1 MAPCHQCV
9 QPERIATMSKIQL
22 PKDALQ
28 RIKLGQAFAEYDIIR
43 NDHELFV
50 TTPATLSALNQDSS
64 NCFFVGRRG
73 AGKTA
78 ITFEVERRFSRTLNI
93 VPQIFDLLKL
103 PLDHEQFLDTRQ
115 RPFKSLMHSMERA
128 LIDEV
133 IKEWVTQGAI
143 SFDKASDT
151 IRRERGLIEDCDF
164 DQRVLNVTEE
174 IFDAYTK
181 DNDKLWLRQISR
193 SKNLLTE
200 INQVTA
206 TAPLN
211 YVLLI
216 DRLDESWD
224 GSNSA
229 IICLMALMHATVRL
243 IAATK
248 HVKPYVF
255 IRENIYDRIRS
266 LDNEF
271 SRLETSVVFLDWS
284 PEKLTELVERR
295 LVKPFTTKPK
305 LGGEAWECFFDP
317 DGLKTSAYSVMNLC
331 QNRPRDILML
341 TSYAIDSAINH
352 GNQKVKDSDMDV
364 ASKRYSTSRLKDL
377 GDEYAENY
385 PNINLVLEYFFGLGN
400 EYTLVAIEDFI
411 QKLLVTESI
420 NKYCN
425 TWFYDHTTP
434 FRFVEVL
441 YGIGFLG
448 IRRKKEVEYKESG
461 KDSNAKPSFDNSS
474 TFYIHPTY
482 HEALNLQ
489 PLLLK
494 NLRDETQLKS
504 EGILEDLPDAF
515 NRDEYKGALQETLE
529 NLRTLPKGP
538 SGAKEFEEIVGNIIK
553 LCFFRSLTNV
563 QPRERDLEGTVIRDW
578 VVSNRAPDGFWEVI
592 RTKYGST
599 QIVWECKN
607 YDVLK
612 ADDFHQINYYLNDTF
627 GRFGIIA
634 FRGDDMRANY
644 YRHISNIMNRNRSGM
659 IVVLTQ
665 KDLEV
670 FLRQAIKGAFKESHL
685 QDKYDQ
691 TIRQIS

>member
-1 MAPCHQCV
+1 
-9 QPERIATMSKIQL
+9 MSKIQL

-377 GDEYAENY
+377 GDEYAENF

-644 YRHISNIMNRNRSGM
+644 YRHISNIINRNRSGM

>member
-1 MAPCHQCV
+1 MA
-9 QPERIATMSKIQL
+9 KIQL

-50 TTPATLSALNQDSS
+50 TTPATLSALNHDSS

-78 ITFEVERRFSRTLNI
+78 ITFEVERRFARTINI
-93 VPQIFDLLKL
+93 VPQIFDLLTL

-133 IKEWVTQGAI
+133 IKTWVAEGSMNFEKT
-143 SFDKASDT
+143 SDT
-151 IRRERGLIEDCDF
+151 IRRERSLIEDCDF
-164 DQRVLNVTEE
+164 DQRVLNLTEE

-193 SKNLLTE
+193 SKNLISE
-200 INQVTA
+200 INQIST

-243 IAATK
+243 IASTK

-284 PEKLTELVERR
+284 SEKLTELVERR

-305 LGGEAWECFFDP
+305 LGGEAWGCFFDP
-317 DGLKTSAYSVMNLC
+317 EGLKTSSSSVMSLC

-352 GNQKVKDSDMDV
+352 GNLTVKDTDMAV

-377 GDEYAENY
+377 GDEYAENF
-385 PNINLVLEYFFGLGN
+385 PNISLILEYFFGLGN

-474 TFYIHPTY
+474 TFFIHPTY

-494 NLRDETQLKS
+494 DLKDETQLKN

-529 NLRTLPKGP
+529 NLRTLPKGNP
-538 SGAKEFEEIVGNIIK
+538 GAKEFEEIVGNIIK

-563 QPRERDLEGTVIRDW
+563 QPRERDIEGTIIRDW
-578 VVSNRAPDGFWEVI
+578 VASNRAPDGFWEVI
-592 RTKYGST
+592 RNKYGST

-607 YDVLK
+607 YDTLK
-612 ADDFHQINYYLNDTF
+612 ADDFHQLNYYLNDTF

-634 FRGDDMRANY
+634 FRGEEIRANY
-644 YRHISNIMNRNRSGM
+644 YRHISNIVNRNKSG
-659 IVVLTQ
+659 IVIVLTQ

>member
-1 MAPCHQCV
+1 MA
-9 QPERIATMSKIQL
+9 KIQL

-50 TTPATLSALNQDSS
+50 TTPATLSALNHDSS

-78 ITFEVERRFSRTLNI
+78 ITFEVERRFARTINI
-93 VPQIFDLLKL
+93 VPQIFDLLTL

-133 IKEWVTQGAI
+133 IKTWVAEGSMNFEKT
-143 SFDKASDT
+143 SDT
-151 IRRERGLIEDCDF
+151 IRRERSLIEDCDF
-164 DQRVLNVTEE
+164 DQRVLNLTEE

-193 SKNLLTE
+193 SKNLISE
-200 INQVTA
+200 INQIST
-206 TAPLN
+206 TTPLN

-243 IAATK
+243 IASTK

-284 PEKLTELVERR
+284 SEKLTELVERR

-317 DGLKTSAYSVMNLC
+317 EGLKTSSSSVMSLC

-352 GNQKVKDSDMDV
+352 GNLTVKDADMAV

-377 GDEYAENY
+377 GDEYAENF
-385 PNINLVLEYFFGLGN
+385 PNISLILEYFFGLGN

-425 TWFYDHTTP
+425 AWFYDHTTP

-474 TFYIHPTY
+474 TFFIHPTY

-494 NLRDETQLKS
+494 DLKDETQLKN

-529 NLRTLPKGP
+529 NLRTLPKGH

-563 QPRERDLEGTVIRDW
+563 QPRERDIEGTIIRDW
-578 VVSNRAPDGFWEVI
+578 VASNRAPDGFWEVI
-592 RTKYGST
+592 RNKYGST

-607 YDVLK
+607 YDTLK
-612 ADDFHQINYYLNDTF
+612 ADDFHQLNYYLNDTF

-634 FRGDDMRANY
+634 FRGEEIRANY
-644 YRHISNIMNRNRSGM
+644 YRHISNIVNRNKSG
-659 IVVLTQ
+659 IVIVLTQ

>member
-1 MAPCHQCV
+1 
-9 QPERIATMSKIQL
+9 MSKIQL

-78 ITFEVERRFSRTLNI
+78 ITFEVERRFSRTINI

-133 IKEWVTQGAI
+133 IKTWVTQGAI
-143 SFDKASDT
+143 SFDKTSDT

-164 DQRVLNVTEE
+164 DQRVLNLTEE

-200 INQVTA
+200 INQISA

-243 IAATK
+243 IAATR

-305 LGGEAWECFFDP
+305 LGGEAWGCFFDP
-317 DGLKTSAYSVMNLC
+317 DGLKTSAYSVMSLC

-377 GDEYAENY
+377 GDEYAENF

-448 IRRKKEVEYKESG
+448 IRRKRDVEYKESG

-489 PLLLK
+489 PLLLQ

-515 NRDEYKGALQETLE
+515 NRDEYKGALQETLD
-529 NLRTLPKGP
+529 NLRTLPKGHA
-538 SGAKEFEEIVGNIIK
+538 GAKKFEEIVGNIIK

-563 QPRERDLEGTVIRDW
+563 QPRERNLEGTSIRDW

-627 GRFGIIA
+627 GKFGIIA

-644 YRHISNIMNRNRSGM
+644 YRHISNIINRNKSGM
-659 IVVLTQ
+659 VVVLTQ

-691 TIRQIS
+691 TIRQVS

>member
-1 MAPCHQCV
+1 MLILA
-9 QPERIATMSKIQL
+9 KIQL

-28 RIKLGQAFAEYDIIR
+28 RVKLGQAFAEYDIIR
-43 NDHELFV
+43 SDHELFV
-50 TTPATLSALNQDSS
+50 TTPATLSALNSDSS
-64 NCFFVGRRG
+64 NCFFIGRRG

-78 ITFEVERRFSRTLNI
+78 ITFEVERRFPRTINI
-93 VPQIFDLLKL
+93 VPQIFDLLRL
-103 PLDHEQFLDTRQ
+103 PLEQELFLDTRQ

-133 IKEWVTQGAI
+133 IKIWVMEGRL
-143 SFDKASDT
+143 SFDKAPDT
-151 IRRERGLIEDCDF
+151 IRRERSLIEDCDF
-164 DQRVLNVTEE
+164 DQRILNLTEE

-181 DNDKLWLRQISR
+181 GNDKLWLRQISR
-193 SKNLLTE
+193 SKNLLAE
-200 INQVTA
+200 INQISFSS
-206 TAPLN
+206 PMS
-211 YVLLI
+211 YIILI

-224 GSNSA
+224 GSGSA

-243 IAATK
+243 IASTP

-271 SRLETSVVFLDWS
+271 ARLETSVVFLDWS
-284 PEKLTELVERR
+284 SEKLTELVERR

-305 LGGEAWECFFDP
+305 LGGDAWNCFFEEEDS
-317 DGLKTSAYSVMNLC
+317 KTSVHSVMSLC
-331 QNRPRDILML
+331 QHRPRDVLML

-352 GNQKVKDSDMDV
+352 GNQKVRDADMDV

-385 PNINLVLEYFFGLGN
+385 PNISLVLEYFFGLGN

-425 TWFYDHTTP
+425 GWFYDYTTP

-448 IRRKKEVEYKESG
+448 IRRRKIVEYKESG

-494 NLRDETQLKS
+494 DLRDETQLKN
-504 EGILEDLPDAF
+504 EGILEELPDTF
-515 NRDEYKGALQETLE
+515 NLDGYKDALQDTLD

-538 SGAKEFEEIVGNIIK
+538 SGAAGFEEIVGNIIK

-563 QPRERDLEGTVIRDW
+563 QPHERSHDGASVRDW
-578 VVSNRAPDGFWEVI
+578 IASNRAPDGFWEVI
-592 RTKYGST
+592 RNKYGST
-599 QIVWECKN
+599 QVVWECKN
-607 YDVLK
+607 YEDLS
-612 ADDFHQINYYLNDTF
+612 ASDFHQINYYLNDTF
-627 GRFGIIA
+627 GRFGILA
-634 FRGDDMRANY
+634 FRGEEVKNSY
-644 YRHISNIMNRNRSGM
+644 YRHISNIINRNKSGL
-659 IVVLTQ
+659 VVLLTQ

-685 QDKYDQ
+685 QDRYDQ
-691 TIRQIS
+691 TIRQVS

>member
-1 MAPCHQCV
+1 MA
-9 QPERIATMSKIQL
+9 RIQL

-43 NDHELFV
+43 SDHDLFV
-50 TTPATLSALNQDSS
+50 NTPATLAALNPDSS
-64 NCFFVGRRG
+64 SCFFVGRRG

-78 ITFEVERRFSRTLNI
+78 ITFEVERRFSKAI
-93 VPQIFDLLKL
+93 GIIPQIFDLLKL
-103 PLDHEQFLDTRQ
+103 PLGQDQFRDTRQ

-128 LIDEV
+128 LIGEV
-133 IKEWVTQGAI
+133 IKNWVEEGSF
-143 SFDKASDT
+143 SFDKATDT

-164 DQRVLNVTEE
+164 AQRVLNLTEE

-193 SKNLLTE
+193 SKNLLSE
-200 INQVTA
+200 INQIST
-206 TAPLN
+206 N
-211 YVLLI
+211 NSSGHILLI

-224 GSNSA
+224 GSDSA
-229 IICLMALMHATVRL
+229 IICLMALMHAAVRL
-243 IAATK
+243 IASTR
-248 HVKPYVF
+248 HIKPYVF
-255 IRENIYDRIRS
+255 IRENIYDRIRAI
-266 LDNEF
+266 DNEF

-284 PEKLTELVERR
+284 TEKLTELVERR
-295 LVKPFTTKPK
+295 LIKSFTTKPK
-305 LGGEAWECFFDP
+305 LGGEAWQCFFESEDS
-317 DGLKTSAYSVMNLC
+317 KTSITSVMGLC
-331 QNRPRDILML
+331 QHRPRDVLML

-352 GNQKVKDSDMDV
+352 GNQKVRDSDMEV

-385 PNINLVLEYFFGLGN
+385 PNISLILEYFFGLGN

-420 NKYCN
+420 NKHCN
-425 TWFYDHTTP
+425 SWFYDFTTP

-448 IRRKKEVEYKESG
+448 IRRKKHVEYKESG
-461 KDSNAKPSFDNSS
+461 KDANAKPSFDHGS

-489 PLLLK
+489 PILLK
-494 NLRDETQLKS
+494 DLRDETQLKS
-504 EGILEDLPDAF
+504 EGILEDLPDTF
-515 NRDEYKGALQETLE
+515 KLDEYKDALQTNLDD
-529 NLRTLPKGP
+529 LRTLPKGTA
-538 SGAKEFEEIVGNIIK
+538 SAARFEEIVGNVIK

-563 QPRERDLEGTVIRDW
+563 QPHERDHEGSVIRDW
-578 VVSNRAPDGFWEVI
+578 VASNRAPNGFWEVI
-592 RTKYGST
+592 RNKYGST
-599 QIVWECKN
+599 QVVWECKN
-607 YDVLK
+607 YEDLS
-612 ADDFHQINYYLNDTF
+612 ASDFHQINYYLNDTF
-627 GRFGIIA
+627 GRFGVIA
-634 FRGDDMRANY
+634 FRGEEVKNSY
-644 YRHISNIMNRNRSGM
+644 YRHISNIINRNKSGLV
-659 IVVLTQ
+659 ILLTQ

-691 TIRQIS
+691 TIRQVS

>member
-1 MAPCHQCV
+1 MAKV
-9 QPERIATMSKIQL
+9 QL

-50 TTPATLSALNQDSS
+50 TTPATLSALNLDSS

-78 ITFEVERRFSRTLNI
+78 ITFEVERRFSRTINI

-133 IKEWVTQGAI
+133 IKIWVAEGNL
-143 SFDKASDT
+143 SFEKTSDT

-164 DQRVLNVTEE
+164 DQRVLNLTEE

-200 INQVTA
+200 INQISA
-206 TAPLN
+206 IAPLN

-243 IAATK
+243 IASTK

-284 PEKLTELVERR
+284 SEKLTELVERR

-305 LGGEAWECFFDP
+305 LGGEAWECFFDSE
-317 DGLKTSAYSVMNLC
+317 GLKTSASSVMSLC

-341 TSYAIDSAINH
+341 ASYAIDSAINH

-377 GDEYAENY
+377 GDEYSENY
-385 PNINLVLEYFFGLGN
+385 PNISLVLEYFFGLGN

-425 TWFYDHTTP
+425 SWFYDHTTP

-474 TFYIHPTY
+474 TFFIHPTY

-494 NLRDETQLKS
+494 DLRDETQLKN

-515 NRDEYKGALQETLE
+515 NRDEYKEALQGTLD
-529 NLRTLPKGP
+529 NLRTLPKGHA
-538 SGAKEFEEIVGNIIK
+538 GAREFEEIVGNIIK

-563 QPRERDLEGTVIRDW
+563 QSRERDLEGTSIRDW
-578 VVSNRAPDGFWEVI
+578 VASNRAPDGFWEVI
-592 RTKYGST
+592 RNKYGST

-612 ADDFHQINYYLNDTF
+612 SDDFHQINYYLNDTF

-634 FRGDDMRANY
+634 FRGEDMRANY
-644 YRHISNIMNRNRSGM
+644 YRHISNIINRNKSG
-659 IVVLTQ
+659 IVVVLTQ

>member
-1 MAPCHQCV
+1 MA
-9 QPERIATMSKIQL
+9 RIQL

-28 RIKLGQAFAEYDIIR
+28 RVKLGQAFAEYDIIR
-43 NDHELFV
+43 SDHELFV
-50 TTPATLSALNQDSS
+50 STPATLAALNPESS

-78 ITFEVERRFSRTLNI
+78 ITFEVERRFTRSIGI

-103 PLDHEQFLDTRQ
+103 PLEQDQFRDTRQ

-133 IKEWVTQGAI
+133 IKNWVEEGVL
-143 SFDKASDT
+143 SFDKAPDT

-164 DQRVLNVTEE
+164 DQRVLNLTEE

-193 SKNLLTE
+193 SKNLLSE
-200 INQVTA
+200 INQVT
-206 TAPLN
+206 TSGPTGHI
-211 YVLLI
+211 LLI

-224 GSNSA
+224 GSDSA
-229 IICLMALMHATVRL
+229 IICLMALMHAAVRL
-243 IAATK
+243 IASTR
-248 HVKPYVF
+248 HIKPYVF
-255 IRENIYDRIRS
+255 IRENIYDRIRTI
-266 LDNEF
+266 DNEF

-284 PEKLTELVERR
+284 TEKLTELVERR
-295 LVKPFTTKPK
+295 LIKPFTTKPS
-305 LGGEAWECFFDP
+305 LGGEAWQYFFESEDI
-317 DGLKTSAYSVMNLC
+317 KTSISSVMGLC
-331 QNRPRDILML
+331 QHRPRDVLML

-352 GNQKVKDSDMDV
+352 GHQKVRDSDMEV

-385 PNINLVLEYFFGLGN
+385 PNISLILEYFFGLGN

-411 QKLLVTESI
+411 QKLLVTASV
-420 NKYCN
+420 NKYCSS
-425 TWFYDHTTP
+425 WFYDYTTP

-441 YGIGFLG
+441 YSIGFLG
-448 IRRKKEVEYKESG
+448 IRRKKHVEYKESG
-461 KDSNAKPSFDNSS
+461 KDSNAKPSFDHGS

-489 PLLLK
+489 PILLK
-494 NLRDETQLKS
+494 DLRDETPLKS
-504 EGILEDLPDAF
+504 EGVLEDLPDTF
-515 NRDEYKGALQETLE
+515 KLDEYKGALQENLDD
-529 NLRTLPKGP
+529 LRTLPKGTA
-538 SGAKEFEEIVGNIIK
+538 GAAKFEEIVGNVIK

-563 QPRERDLEGTVIRDW
+563 QPHERDHEGSVVRDW
-578 VVSNRAPDGFWEVI
+578 VASNRAPNGFWEVI
-592 RTKYGST
+592 RNKYGST
-599 QIVWECKN
+599 QVVWECKN
-607 YDVLK
+607 YEDLS
-612 ADDFHQINYYLNDTF
+612 ASDFHQINYYLNDTF

-634 FRGDDMRANY
+634 FRGEEVKSSY
-644 YRHISNIMNRNRSGM
+644 YRHISNIINRNKSGL
-659 IVVLTQ
+659 VVLLTQ